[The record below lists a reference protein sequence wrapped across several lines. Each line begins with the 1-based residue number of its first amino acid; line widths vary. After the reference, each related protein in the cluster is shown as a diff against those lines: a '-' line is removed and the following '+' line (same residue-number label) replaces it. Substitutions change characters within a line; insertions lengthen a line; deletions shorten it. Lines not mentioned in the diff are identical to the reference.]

1 MRVPVRRPSDLPGG
15 KETVLLVEDDPS
27 LREMA
32 ADLLRRLGY
41 TVLTAPNG
49 VTALSLVEQPES
61 PRVELLFT
69 DMVMPH
75 LSGKELAERLL
86 AWHPGTKVLFT
97 SAYTEHAIVHQGI
110 LNPGVALL
118 QKPFTPAALARKVR
132 ETLDAK

>member
-1 MRVPVRRPSDLPGG
+1 
-15 KETVLLVEDDPS
+15 
-27 LREMA
+27 MA

-61 PRVELLFT
+61 PPVDLLFT

-86 AWHPGTKVLFT
+86 AQHPGTKVLFT

-132 ETLDAK
+132 ETLDTA